1 MKRLLAIGL
10 FTIVAALL
18 QTNCT
23 YKTTVDSDN
32 TITFGDSIYLANV
45 PPQPGEET
53 WRFIEELKAPLW
65 TKHNWEPKAPDSGQ
79 VDLSG
84 GVILKKEFSDPE
96 GRLETAYNDL
106 LLFLAAGNVP
116 TDKGEYVFEFLPSS
130 DLDGEAFRLEVNDRN
145 CRIWAGNVEGIRR
158 AVFYLEDE
166 MLRLRAPFLSLGT
179 IEKEPAIQSRISRCF
194 FGPIKR
200 PPAMRDEL
208 MDTVDYY
215 PDNYLNRLAHEGV
228 NGLWLTIE
236 FRDLVSTR
244 FTPSNGKYAEKR
256 LKKLSQTVEKC
267 LRYGIKTYIFCI
279 EPRAWE
285 ADDPALKNF
294 PDLGG
299 HNSGNSYLF
308 CPLAKEADEYL
319 YESVNKIFKAV
330 PELGGIINITHGER
344 PTTCL
349 SAVSSFNDHTGKI
362 NCPRC
367 SNKEP
372 WEILYASLSAMQRGM
387 HDVNPDAELISWL
400 YMPQPQRFH
409 PGDVYK
415 LGEWVYDLPAHTPEG
430 VVLQFNFESGVEI
443 EAFGKKLVGG
453 DYWISKPGP
462 SDRFKDIANIAREY
476 GTPMSAKIQ
485 TGNSH
490 EVATVPFVPVPSL
503 LYEKFS
509 AMQNLGVTHTMLCWY
524 FGNYPGLMNKS
535 AGLLSMNDIADDEE
549 KFMHQLAS
557 IYWKNED
564 VPEVV
569 EAWKHFSEGYE
580 NYPLTNHFQ
589 YYGPMHD
596 GPVWPLLL
604 KPADAPL
611 TPTWQIG
618 SSSTLKPW
626 PPSGDR
632 VGECIGGV
640 LTLEEV
646 VELARR
652 MTTSWDKGVQ
662 IFKKLESKYSNDKER
677 LLDIGVAKA
686 LGIQF
691 RSGHNILNFYMLR
704 ERMLRMDGRKRL
716 DILKQL
722 TDIIKEEIALDEQLL
737 VLCKNDSRL
746 GFHSEAE
753 GYKYFPEKIEWRMA
767 ELNKVLE
774 NDVPAFKKLIKK
786 GELLFPEY
794 TGKSPE
800 GAVAQCV
807 KTFDV
812 NLNSNIQIPLG
823 LQWQELNEGEND
835 TQLQWASAR
844 DSKALYIWVAEKS
857 LTGQSLEDNQIS
869 RVSVKVEPKRLYPAF
884 HFSFSKLTEHNAGDP
899 VRDLGYSLIY
909 TAGFREVEAQG
920 QKYVVSRIPLS
931 ILRIDP
937 VQSDPVRVNVT
948 VQKNGTDNYSWL
960 PNSSLTPRLILGS
973 DNPADLGWLIF
984 K

>member
-1 MKRLLAIGL
+1 MKCFFTIGL
-10 FTIVAALL
+10 FAIITTLST
-18 QTNCT
+18 TNCT
-23 YKTTVDSDN
+23 SKTSVRNSNDVV
-32 TITFGDSIYLANV
+32 FGDSIYMQNV

-53 WRFIEELKAPLW
+53 WRFIEDLKSPLW
-65 TKHNWEPKAPDSGQ
+65 TNHDWEPKVPESDQ
-79 VDLSG
+79 IDLSG
-84 GVILKKEFSDPE
+84 GVILKKEFPDPE
-96 GRLETAYNDL
+96 GRLETAYEDL
-106 LLFLAAGNVP
+106 FHFLEAGNIP
-116 TDKGEYVFEFLPSS
+116 TDKGRYAIEFLSSS
-130 DLDGEAFRLEVNDRN
+130 DLNGEAFRLEVNERN
-145 CRIWAGNVEGIRR
+145 SRIWAGNVEGIRR
-158 AVFYLEDE
+158 GIFYLEDE
-166 MLRLRAPFLSLGT
+166 MLRLRAPFLSMGKT
-179 IEKEPAIQSRISRCF
+179 EKEPAIESRISRSF
-194 FGPIKR
+194 YGPIKR

-208 MDTVDYY
+208 MDDVDYY

-228 NGLWLTIE
+228 NGLWLTVE

-244 FTPSNGKYAEKR
+244 FTPENGKDAVRR
-256 LKKLSQTVEKC
+256 LKKLKQTVEKC

-279 EPRAWE
+279 EPRAW
-285 ADDPALKNF
+285 ASDDPILESF
-294 PDLGG
+294 PVLAG
-299 HNSGNSYLF
+299 HNGSLF
-308 CPLAKEADEYL
+308 CPSSMEADEYL
-319 YESVNKIFKAV
+319 YESVNKIFKTV

-344 PTTCL
+344 ATTCL
-349 SAVSSFNDHTGKI
+349 SAVSSFNDHTGRI

-367 SNKEP
+367 RHKEP

-415 LGEWVYDLPAHTPEG
+415 LGEWVYDIPAHTPKG
-430 VVLQFNFESGVEI
+430 VVLQFNFESGVEV
-443 EAFGKKLVGG
+443 EVFGKKMVGG

-462 SDRFKDIANIAREY
+462 SDRFEDIANIAREN
-476 GTPMSAKIQ
+476 GTRMSAKIQ

-503 LYEKFS
+503 LHAKFS

-535 AGLLSMNDIADDEE
+535 AGILSMNDIADNDED
-549 KFMHQLAS
+549 FMHQLAS
-557 IYWKNED
+557 IYWKKED
-564 VPEVV
+564 VPDVV
-569 EAWKHFSEGYE
+569 EAWRLFSKGYE

-646 VELARR
+646 AELSHR

-662 IFKKLESKYSNDKER
+662 IFSKIESNYLNEKER
-677 LLDIGVAKA
+677 ILDIGVAKA

-691 RSGHNILNFYMLR
+691 RSGYNILNFYMLR
-704 ERMLRMDGRKRL
+704 EKMLRMESKERL
-716 DILKQL
+716 NILSQL

-737 VLCKNDSRL
+737 TLCKNDSRL

-753 GYKYFPEKIEWRMA
+753 GYKYFPEKIKWRMG
-767 ELNKVLE
+767 ELRKVLKY
-774 NDVPAFKKLIKK
+774 DVPEFEKIIKK
-786 GELLFPEY
+786 NELLFPEY
-794 TGKSPE
+794 TGKLPE
-800 GAVAQCV
+800 GAVANCV
-807 KTFDV
+807 ESSDV
-812 NLNSNIQIPLG
+812 NLNDFQLPLD
-823 LQWQELNEGEND
+823 LQWQVLDETKNRGELE
-835 TQLQWASAR
+835 WASAR
-844 DSKALYIWVAEKS
+844 DSKALYIWVKEKTPNRKIS
-857 LTGQSLEDNQIS
+857 DDNQIS
-869 RVSVKVEPKRLYPAF
+869 NVRVKVETKRLHPAY
-884 HFSFSKLTEHNAGDP
+884 HFSFSEMTEQNAGDP
-899 VRDLGYSLIY
+899 IRNLGYSLVY
-909 TAGFREVEAQG
+909 TAGFREVEFQR
-920 QKYVVSRIPLS
+920 QKYVVSRIPFS

-937 VQSDPVRVNVT
+937 AQSDPVRVNVA

-960 PNSSLTPRLILGS
+960 PNNPLTPRLILGS

-984 K
+984 D

>member
-1 MKRLLAIGL
+1 
-10 FTIVAALL
+10 
-18 QTNCT
+18 
-23 YKTTVDSDN
+23 
-32 TITFGDSIYLANV
+32 
-45 PPQPGEET
+45 
-53 WRFIEELKAPLW
+53 
-65 TKHNWEPKAPDSGQ
+65 
-79 VDLSG
+79 
-84 GVILKKEFSDPE
+84 
-96 GRLETAYNDL
+96 
-106 LLFLAAGNVP
+106 
-116 TDKGEYVFEFLPSS
+116 
-130 DLDGEAFRLEVNDRN
+130 
-145 CRIWAGNVEGIRR
+145 
-158 AVFYLEDE
+158 
-166 MLRLRAPFLSLGT
+166 
-179 IEKEPAIQSRISRCF
+179 
-194 FGPIKR
+194 
-200 PPAMRDEL
+200 MRDEL
-208 MDTVDYY
+208 MDDVDYY

-244 FTPSNGKYAEKR
+244 FTPANGKDAEKR
-256 LKKLSQTVEKC
+256 LKKLKQTVEKC

-279 EPRAWE
+279 EPRAW
-285 ADDPALKNF
+285 ASDDPTLKSF
-294 PDLGG
+294 PILAG
-299 HNSGNSYLF
+299 HNGSLF
-308 CPLAKEADEYL
+308 CPLSAEADEYL
-319 YESVNKIFKAV
+319 YESVNKIFRAV

-344 PTTCL
+344 ATTCL
-349 SAVSSFNDHTGKI
+349 SAVSSFSDHTGRI

-367 SNKEP
+367 GDKEP
-372 WEILYASLSAMQRGM
+372 WEILHASLSALQKGM
-387 HDVNPDAELISWL
+387 KDVNPDAELISWL

-415 LGEWVYDLPAHTPEG
+415 LSEWVYDLPVHTPKG
-430 VVLQFNFESGVEI
+430 VVLQFNFESGGEV

-476 GTPMSAKIQ
+476 GTRMSAKIQ

-509 AMQNLGVTHTMLCWY
+509 AMQSLGVSHTMLCWY

-549 KFMHQLAS
+549 EFMHQLAS
-557 IYWKNED
+557 IYWKKED

-569 EAWKHFSEGYE
+569 KAWQHFSKGYE

-611 TPTWQIG
+611 APTWQIG

-646 VELARR
+646 VELAHR

-662 IFKKLESKYSNDKER
+662 IFKKLESKYSNEKER
-677 LLDIGVAKA
+677 VLDIGVAKA

-691 RSGHNILNFYMLR
+691 RSGYNILNFYMLR
-704 ERMLRMDGRKRL
+704 ERMLRMDGRERL
-716 DILKQL
+716 DILNQL

-753 GYKYFPEKIEWRMA
+753 GYKYFPEKIEWRMT
-767 ELNKVLE
+767 ELKRVLKY
-774 NDVPAFKKLIKK
+774 DVPAFKKIIKK

-794 TGKSPE
+794 TGKSPK
-800 GAVAQCV
+800 GAVANCV
-807 KTFDV
+807 KISDV
-812 NLNSNIQIPLG
+812 NLSNIQIPPE
-823 LQWQELNEGEND
+823 LQWQELSESENY

-844 DSKALYIWVAEKS
+844 DSKAIYIWATEKS
-857 LTGQSLEDNQIS
+857 STGQSLENNQIS
-869 RVSVKVEPKRLYPAF
+869 NVRVKVEPGRLYPAF
-884 HFSFSKLTEHNAGDP
+884 HFSFSKLTEHHAGEP
-899 VRDLGYSLIY
+899 VRNLGYSLIY
-909 TAGFREVEAQG
+909 TAGFREVQAQG
-920 QKYVVSRIPLS
+920 QKYVVSRIPFS
-931 ILRIDP
+931 VLRIDP
-937 VQSDPVRVNVT
+937 AQSDPVRVNVT

-960 PNSSLTPRLILGS
+960 LNSPLTPRLILGS

-984 K
+984 D